1 MFDGKVI
8 SVTKKGLETYD
19 DHNVVAVLSYI
30 MIGIMER
37 ALKSGMSVGVLRR
50 EIKDLVPSWIDFS
63 DSNLNN
69 LLREMKTNGSIRIE

>member
-1 MFDGKVI
+1 
-8 SVTKKGLETYD
+8 
-19 DHNVVAVLSYI
+19 
-30 MIGIMER
+30 MIGIMEK

-69 LLREMKTNGSIRIE
+69 MLREMKSDGVIKIE

>member
-1 MFDGKVI
+1 MYDGKVI

-19 DHNVVAVLSYI
+19 NHNVVAIFSYI

-37 ALKSGMSVGVLRR
+37 ALKRGISIGVLRQ
-50 EIKDLVPSWIDFS
+50 EIKDLVPSWINFS

-69 LLREMKTNGSIRIE
+69 LLRKMKSDGSIKIE